1 MSSQHLLVSSK
12 DGITTLTINQPQ
24 TLNSL
29 SPAIL
34 SELAEQV
41 AELQADPAVKV
52 VIITGAGAKAF
63 VAGGDIAAMQ
73 PLGPLEAR
81 EVVRN
86 AQQLFN
92 NIEFGKKI
100 FIAAINGYALGAGCE
115 LALACDIRIAAEGA
129 KLGQPEV
136 KLGII
141 PGWGGTQRLPRL
153 VGKGK
158 AKELMLTGDMLCATE
173 AKELGL
179 VNQVVPAEQL
189 LDSAWA
195 MAHKI
200 AGKSQS
206 AVRLIKQ
213 AVDNGMEMTID
224 KAFHYEAE
232 LFALCFATHDQKE
245 GMQAFLEK
253 RTPTWKDC

>member
-12 DGITTLTINQPQ
+12 DGIAILTINQPQ

-29 SPAIL
+29 SPAML

-41 AELQADPAVKV
+41 AELQADSTVKV
-52 VIITGAGAKAF
+52 VIITGAGTKAF

-81 EVVRN
+81 EVVHK

-92 NIEFGKKI
+92 DIEFGKKI

-158 AKELMLTGDMLCATE
+158 AKELMLTGDMICATE
-173 AKELGL
+173 AKEVGL

-189 LDSAWA
+189 LDSARA